1 MKRFAHFMNPG
12 LRIFAGWKGTLAI
25 LLLCTTVA
33 SPNAQPQSN
42 TNSKASATSSNASLN
57 EAHVPQSVFVMPK
70 DKHDGVDPFF
80 PRSLRPFGPV
90 MPIVVETNQPAPVT
104 VAVELKLKAISGLPE
119 HRLALINNHTFEAGE
134 EGEVLT
140 TNGRMR
146 IRCLEIHG
154 ESAIVQVGPER
165 RELHLRSN
173 F

>member
-1 MKRFAHFMNPG
+1 MKRFAHFMSPG
-12 LRIFAGWKGTLAI
+12 LRMFAGWKGTLAI

-33 SPNAQPQSN
+33 SPNAQPQS
-42 TNSKASATSSNASLN
+42 TTKSKVSATSTNKPHA
-57 EAHVPQSVFVMPK
+57 EAQAQSVFVMPK
-70 DKHDGVDPFF
+70 DQHEGVDPFF
-80 PRSLRPFGPV
+80 PKSHRPYGTV
-90 MPIVVETNQPAPVT
+90 MPIVVETNQPAPGV

-146 IRCLEIHG
+146 IRCLEVRQD
-154 ESAIVQVGPER
+154 SAVVQIGPER
-165 RELHLRSN
+165 RELHLPAN